1 MTTRVLHV
9 LLHGS
14 HAGDVTQDGGGNHT
28 FRYRDEYTADPAA
41 TPLSLSMPLGGVTY
55 RKRTVDA
62 FMNGLLPDNDAVRE
76 RWARDLDAKS
86 TNAFSLLAR
95 MGLDC
100 AGAVQFTE
108 LEPAEALARDGE
120 LVPLTEADIAARL
133 RRLRGDQSSWVVSGE
148 RWSLSG
154 ANSKFTLARGVDGR
168 WNEALGAAPSTHI
181 VKPGL
186 TEYRAQALNEYLCL
200 AACAALG
207 VRAAR
212 TEFQVF
218 AEEPAVVVTRYDR
231 ARGPEGAVRRLHQED
246 MCQALSVPPT
256 RKYETSRGPTAQMIL
271 RLLRDNRAPDEDLYR
286 FVDAL
291 VLNYLL
297 GAPDAHAKN
306 YSVLLQGRQVRL
318 APMYDVASALPYEA
332 ERRDHELDKA
342 AMAVNG
348 EKRFGYVTG
357 HDWAA
362 FARGNALDAGRV
374 VDRVRD
380 LAERLPDALATVAA
394 PHPGDLANRLV
405 PRVAAYCTNAV
416 RSLRRGGAY
425 D

>member
-9 LLHGS
+9 LLHGA
-14 HAGDVTQDGGGNHT
+14 HIGDVTQDQGGNRT
-28 FRYRDEYTADPAA
+28 FRYREEYSADPAS
-41 TPLSLSMPLGGVTY
+41 TPLSLSMPLGDVTY
-55 RKRTVDA
+55 RKRAVDA
-62 FMNGLLPDNDAVRE
+62 FMNGLLPDNDSVRE
-76 RWARDLDAKS
+76 RWARDLGAKS
-86 TNAFSLLAR
+86 ANAFSLLAR

-108 LEPAEALARDGE
+108 QEPAEALARAGE
-120 LVPLTEADIAARL
+120 LLPLTERDIAARL
-133 RRLRGDQSSWVVSGE
+133 RRLRGDPSSWVVSGE

-154 ANSKFTLARGVDGR
+154 ASSKFTLARAVDGG

-186 TEYRAQALNEYLCL
+186 TEYRTQALNEHLCL
-200 AACAALG
+200 AACVEVG

-231 ARGPEGAVRRLHQED
+231 ARGPGGAVRRLHQED

-256 RKYETSRGPTAQMIL
+256 RKYETSRGPTAHMIL
-271 RLLRDNRAPDEDLYR
+271 RLLRDSRAPDQDLYR

-291 VLNYLL
+291 VLNHLL
-297 GAPDAHAKN
+297 GAPDVHAKN
-306 YSVLLQGRQVRL
+306 YAVLLVGRQVRL

-332 ERRDHELDKA
+332 EREDHELDRA
-342 AMAVNG
+342 AMAING

-362 FARGNALDAGRV
+362 FARSNGLDADRV

-394 PHPGDLANRLV
+394 AHPGDLANRLV

-416 RSLRRGGAY
+416 RSLRRAGA
-425 D
+425 DR